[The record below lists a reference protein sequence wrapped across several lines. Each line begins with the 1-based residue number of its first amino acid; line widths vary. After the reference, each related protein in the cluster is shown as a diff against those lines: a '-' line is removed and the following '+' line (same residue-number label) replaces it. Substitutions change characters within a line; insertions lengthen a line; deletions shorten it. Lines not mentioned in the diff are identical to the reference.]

1 MFVPSPRPRLGAAR
15 WVRQAGGRGGGGRS
29 GEGWR
34 RPSELRAEVRLLRG
48 AAFGGGPRPSS
59 GRAAGSAVRRGRG
72 GAELGAFSSAEFPG
86 TSQGPDRFALCAAQL
101 SCLEVVPSSLL
112 LFFLLS
118 PSLVEAAV

>member
-1 MFVPSPRPRLGAAR
+1 MGET
-15 WVRQAGGRGGGGRS
+15 GGGEKGGGGRS

-86 TSQGPDRFALCAAQL
+86 TSQGPDRFAGLGLRSAVLLRSRSFLAAAFL
-101 SCLEVVPSSLL
+101 SSFP
-112 LFFLLS
+112 LLS
-118 PSLVEAAV
+118 RSSCVVCCTDIAS